1 MNINIKLPNELEEK
15 IAEAA
20 ESRLKNMIE
29 DILKND
35 TELDKLI
42 RQTVQNQ
49 VKSAA
54 LRCLQSNELRGTMA
68 QKVYPII
75 YETLDLPAP
84 RKTQEEY
91 LKEIRGF

>member
-15 IAEAA
+15 ITAEA
-20 ESRLKNMIE
+20 EKRLKDVIE

-35 TELDKLI
+35 AELDKII

-54 LRCLQSNELRGTMA
+54 LRCLQSNELRGAMA

-75 YETLDLPAP
+75 YETLGLPAP
-84 RKTQEEY
+84 RKTQEEF